1 MTQDLIGRVQRLLMS
16 PKTEWDAIDGET
28 VDTQKLILGYV
39 APLAAIPAIAGLIGG
54 VVFGYSVL
62 GQTYKMTMGAALPV
76 ALYSFVMAIV
86 MVFVVSF
93 VINALA
99 PTFGAQKNQQQALK
113 VAAYWPSAVW
123 VSGVFSI
130 IPMLGVLTLVGLIY
144 SLYLLFVGLPKLMK
158 PPAEKATIY
167 TIVSL
172 VVAIIV
178 ALVINSAS
186 MLVMPQAGP

>member
-16 PKTEWDAIDGET
+16 PKTEWDAIDSET

-39 APLAAIPAIAGLIGG
+39 APLAAIPAIASLIGG